1 MNATLRA
8 LATLAL
14 SALLLAACASEPE
27 PRATADIEPKVRVV
41 STAGEGTEVT
51 VVLFRGSLPFAT
63 YRLQA
68 GERLTASTPDGTT
81 VELER
86 GVDMSSWLRRNA
98 YVGSLPETRPGDD
111 VVIALTRAGAE
122 SAPDTVVR
130 VPGEIR
136 VTRPGAGDERT
147 LNDSFSVA
155 WEPLASGEVELRF
168 RVEACEGLDS
178 EAFDDLRTERGFAQL
193 PLSDGSTG
201 LATLTFSAPDETERC
216 EADVLVGR
224 VGDAIA
230 LDAAFG
236 ELRDSS
242 RAVRVSAPLPL
253 VFGEAPAVATADI
266 EPKVRV
272 VSTAGESTEVTVVL
286 FRPGV
291 FGSTYEL
298 ALGERLTVT
307 PAGGES
313 VVLRPGVD
321 TSSPAQPDAYVAS
334 LPALGPG
341 AELVIALER
350 VGEVD
355 APNTVVRVPE
365 EIELSEPEPDA
376 VLTLGEAFTLAWS
389 PFDPGQV
396 ELRYAVASCTGLDAE
411 AFDDLRTDRAYPQ
424 ALLEGDEGTSDSLSF
439 AAAEAERC
447 EVDLLAGRVADA
459 IEVDPAFRG
468 LRGASRAVR
477 VSAPLPLVFEA
488 AP

>member
-1 MNATLRA
+1 MNGTLRA

-14 SALLLAACASEPE
+14 SALLLASCAREPE
-27 PRATADIEPKVRVV
+27 RLATADIEPKVRVV
-41 STAGEGTEVT
+41 STAGEATDVT

-111 VVIALTRAGAE
+111 VVIAFTRAVEE

-168 RVEACEGLDS
+168 WVEACEGLDA
-178 EAFDDLRTERGFAQL
+178 EAFDELRTERGFAQL
-193 PLSDGSTG
+193 PLSDGATG

-216 EADVLVGR
+216 EADLLVGR
-224 VGDAIA
+224 TSDAIA
-230 LDAAFG
+230 LDPAFG
-236 ELRDSS
+236 ELRGSS
-242 RAVRVSAPLPL
+242 RVVRVSEPLPL
-253 VFGEAPAVATADI
+253 VFSEAPAVATADI

-291 FGSTYEL
+291 FAGTYEL

-307 PAGGES
+307 PAGGEA

-321 TSSPAQPDAYVAS
+321 MSTPAQPDAYTAS
-334 LPALGPG
+334 LPALAPG
-341 AELVIALER
+341 TEMVIALER

-355 APNTVVRVPE
+355 APNTLVRIPE
-365 EIELSEPEPDA
+365 EIEVGAPEAGA
-376 VLTLGEAFTLAWS
+376 VLTVGESFTLEWT

-396 ELRYAVASCTGLDAE
+396 ELRYAVGTCTGLDAE
-411 AFDDLRTDRAYPQ
+411 ELDDLRTVRAYPL
-424 ALLEGDEGTSDSLSF
+424 ALRSGDAGSTSLSF

-447 EVDLLAGRVADA
+447 EADLLVGRVADT
-459 IEVDPAFRG
+459 IDLDPAFRD

-477 VSAPLPLVFEA
+477 VSEPLPLVFEA